1 MNAKRVV
8 SAAFSS
14 LFALCVGAREPDVSG
29 LRSWTFPDYT
39 VVTHDP
45 QAVGWI
51 AQRTAIVDQL
61 LVKLLDIEKRS
72 TATPTYI
79 YVVRKSLWQDYLQVS
94 DAMGS
99 QFVPTRFANYLLI
112 GAPRDEFSVTGAV
125 AHEYAHHFLHT
136 QLHGGFPLWFDEG
149 LATLVSFTEVRLD
162 NVKVNHP
169 YFGDYLARRIP
180 MERLLRI
187 DRSSPEYLSLP
198 TTSGIHEQSWAM
210 VHKGLIA
217 DLSFGSRMFA
227 YLKAVDDGRPIDD
240 AVAGSFLMSVP
251 ELDAEIFRY
260 LHQPTFAHA
269 EFSYRPRP
277 LKLGA
282 GRKLDEREALE
293 MLATVMLDTG
303 LHAPRLAEVVDAA
316 QNRAPGAA
324 SVQVL
329 KMRMA
334 ARARDD
340 AALATLLHGLGQETP
355 RAAIARGAGLALFER
370 VRDEHAA
377 DSLSAAQRDAW
388 SAQALELLDRSLAA
402 NPDDVEAA
410 WSFGVL
416 SARLKR
422 DPDLALQRLQR
433 ASTLMP
439 ENADLARAK
448 FEVTETSGRS
458 GQNLHLLKQIAAF
471 TSSTAERQWAKQRI
485 ASETAG
491 PQTPPTN

>member
-1 MNAKRVV
+1 M
-8 SAAFSS
+8 
-14 LFALCVGAREPDVSG
+14 
-29 LRSWTFPDYT
+29 RSWTFPAYT
-39 VVTHDP
+39 VITHDP
-45 QAVGWI
+45 KAVGWI
-51 AQRTAIVDQL
+51 AQRTPIVDQL
-61 LVKLLDIEKRS
+61 LVKLLDIEKRP
-72 TATPTYI
+72 TTTPTYI

-99 QFVPTRFANYLLI
+99 QFVPARFANYLLI
-112 GAPRDEFSVTGAV
+112 GVPRDEFSVTGAV

-136 QLHGGFPLWFDEG
+136 QFHGGFPLWFDEG
-149 LATLVSFTEVRLD
+149 LATLVSFTEVRLN
-162 NVKVNHP
+162 NVRVNHP
-169 YFGDYLARRIP
+169 FFGDYLSRRIP

-187 DRSSPEYLSLP
+187 DKSSPEYLSMP

-227 YLKAVDDGRPIDD
+227 YLKAVDDGRPIDE
-240 AVAGSFLMSVP
+240 AVAQYFLMSVP

-260 LHQPTFAHA
+260 LHQPAFAHA

-277 LKLGA
+277 VKLGA
-282 GRKLDEREALE
+282 GHELDEREALE

-303 LHAPRLAEVVDAA
+303 INTARLAEVIDAA
-316 QNRAPGAA
+316 QQRAPGAA

-334 ARARDD
+334 ARAGDD
-340 AALATLLHGLGQETP
+340 AALTTQLQALGKETQ

-370 VRDEHAA
+370 VRDGHAG
-377 DSLSAAQRDAW
+377 DSLSATQRDAW

-402 NPDDVEAA
+402 NADDVEAA

-439 ENADLARAK
+439 ENADLARAQ
-448 FEVTETSGRS
+448 FEVTEASGRTS
-458 GQNLHLLKQIAAF
+458 QNLHLLKQIAAF
-471 TSSTAERQWAKQRI
+471 TSSTTERQWAKKRI

-491 PQTPPTN
+491 PQTPPAN